1 MEVAIALVL
10 LIFCS
15 VDLLL
20 DAGLLT
26 GEITE
31 VEDACAA
38 DLTNLVDLDA
48 VNERG
53 LVGEN
58 PFNTYAAGYLADSE
72 CPGEGIHTLYLDNY
86 STKLLESLFIT
97 FLDSVGHGDCV
108 TGLELRIGGYFL
120 ILESLLCNFN
130 QIHSTILLLKCNFA
144 VWLLTRGC
152 CKIWDCKD
160 TNFSVSSKKIA
171 EKKYKDSSTSLGM
184 TMTGLSKYFS
194 PCRRWLCLRA

>member
-1 MEVAIALVL
+1 MEVALALVL

-26 GEITE
+26 GKITE

-38 DLTNLVDLDA
+38 NLTDLVYLDA

-72 CPGEGIHTLYLDNY
+72 CPCEGIHTLYLDNY
-86 STKLLESLFIT
+86 STEFLESLLIT

-108 TGLELRIGGYFL
+108 TGLELRIGGNFL

-130 QIHSTILLLKCNFA
+130 QIHNT
-144 VWLLTRGC
+144 
-152 CKIWDCKD
+152 
-160 TNFSVSSKKIA
+160 
-171 EKKYKDSSTSLGM
+171 
-184 TMTGLSKYFS
+184 KYF
-194 PCRRWLCLRA
+194 CLSATLRFGSLQEVAVKFGTAKIQTFP

>member
-1 MEVAIALVL
+1 MEVALALVL

-20 DAGLLT
+20 DAGLLA

-38 DLTNLVDLDA
+38 NLTDLVYLDA

-86 STKLLESLFIT
+86 STEFLESLLIT
-97 FLDSVGHGDCV
+97 FLDSVGHGDGITC
-108 TGLELRIGGYFL
+108 LELRIGGCFL
-120 ILESLLCNFN
+120 VIESLLCNFN
-130 QIHSTILLLKCNFA
+130 QIHNF
-144 VWLLTRGC
+144 
-152 CKIWDCKD
+152 
-160 TNFSVSSKKIA
+160 
-171 EKKYKDSSTSLGM
+171 
-184 TMTGLSKYFS
+184 
-194 PCRRWLCLRA
+194 